1 MSTGIFSIG
10 NTALNAAYTGLRTAG
25 NNIANVNTP
34 GYTRQTLVMVPQVG
48 AFLGGNYLGQGVAVA
63 DVRRVYNDFL
73 TSQAHQAQ
81 AASSAADTRYL
92 QLTQVANLFT
102 DPTTG
107 IGANI
112 DAFFRSV
119 QDLTQR
125 PGDASVRQAV
135 ISSGNLLTQRFNDV
149 GTRLQD
155 FRDATERQ
163 LRLEADSVNRLA
175 AEVADLNN
183 KIALA
188 RGNGRSPNDLM
199 DRRDNA
205 IRMLNTSVRV
215 SAVEQD
221 DGSVNLF
228 LGNGQPLVVGARAST
243 MDLTVDP
250 IDPQNMRIA
259 IRDGN
264 ALIPIDSDMVGGGR
278 IGGLLQFASEDL
290 PRVENELGRL
300 ATVLTAK
307 FNEQHRLGNDRNGNP
322 GGDFFRPLTPQ
333 GFGAQTNTG
342 TATVAVTITDTTQL
356 VASDYRVDFAAG
368 NYTLT
373 RVSDG
378 RRWTSATPTFN
389 QDGLNITLAG
399 TAAAGDIFNVQAV
412 RNGSR
417 SFGMAISQV
426 SEVAAANPVQVTVP
440 STNLGSV
447 VVDDVSV
454 VGPTRNP
461 NLTQAVTIN
470 FVSATQYTI
479 TAGGVTGPAQT
490 YTSGTPINFNGWSLT
505 VRGTPAA
512 GDTLSLG
519 ANVGGVGDN
528 RNALKLGQLV
538 NTALV
543 DGGRL
548 ASAFA
553 GVVARVG
560 GDTQSAQV
568 FNDAQKTMLTDAL
581 NAESSVAGVNLDEEA
596 SRLMMYQQ
604 QYQAAAKV
612 IATAGRIFEEILSIG
627 R

>member
-149 GTRLQD
+149 GARLQD

-228 LGNGQPLVVGARAST
+228 LGNGQPLVVGARASA

-264 ALIPIDSDMVGGGR
+264 AVIPIDSDLVGGGR

-378 RRWTSATPTFN
+378 RRWTSATPVFN

-399 TAAAGDIFNVQAV
+399 TAAAGDIFSVQAV

-417 SFGMAISQV
+417 AFGMALSQV

-440 STNLGSV
+440 STNLGSLV
-447 VVDDVSV
+447 ADDVSV

-479 TAGGVTGPAQT
+479 TAGGVTGPAQS
-490 YTSGTPINFNGWSLT
+490 YASGTPINFNGWSLT

-519 ANVGGVGDN
+519 PNVGGVGDN